1 MDRCCTEEEEEEEE
15 EEGGLGRQLEAGMER
30 CPELPPRQPLD
41 GITDTLLA
49 SDLF

>member
-1 MDRCCTEEEEEEEE
+1 MDRCCTEEEEEEEGE
-15 EEGGLGRQLEAGMER
+15 LEAGMER